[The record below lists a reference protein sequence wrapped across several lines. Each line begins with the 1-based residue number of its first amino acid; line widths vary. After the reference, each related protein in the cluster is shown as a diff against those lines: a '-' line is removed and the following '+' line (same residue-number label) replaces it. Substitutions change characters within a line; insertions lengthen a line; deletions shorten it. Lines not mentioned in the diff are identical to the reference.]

1 MYLNNLQE
9 EYMCN
14 IQEHNFILVCFLIFL
29 GYSSAVGN
37 FNEDGIQGR

>member
-1 MYLNNLQE
+1 LNNLQE
-9 EYMCN
+9 EGMCN
-14 IQEHNFILVCFLIFL
+14 IQEHNFNLVCFLIFL